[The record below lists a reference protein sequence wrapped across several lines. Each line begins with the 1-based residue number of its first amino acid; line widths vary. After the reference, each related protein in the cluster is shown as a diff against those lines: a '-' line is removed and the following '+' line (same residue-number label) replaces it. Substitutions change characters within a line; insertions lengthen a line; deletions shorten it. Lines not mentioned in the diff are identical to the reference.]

1 MAKMDRRDFLTV
13 SGGAGLGFTALSGFF
28 LRPGTRHFAKL
39 TAQLGEGGYG
49 PLVAAGDELALPKGF
64 QYRRIGIAG
73 SRMSDGNRT
82 PAAHDGMGTFELP
95 NGNIRLIRNHEVG
108 RRPEDR
114 PVVEPAYDRVTGGGT
129 TSLEID
135 PVTREVVR
143 DFVSLSGTAVN
154 CAGGPTP
161 WGTWLSC
168 EETTAGTAAGIDRDH
183 GYVFEVPAEA
193 TGPVD
198 PRPLKAMGRFEHEAV
213 AVDPATGTIY
223 ETEDRIRGGF
233 YRFLPTR
240 PYVAGTDGD
249 LSAGGRLQILAVK
262 GQPNYD
268 CSTGQEVG
276 TPLPVAWVDITD
288 ADPESAGRNASAVFR
303 QGWRHGAARMNRGEG
318 CWYGNGSVY
327 FSCTIGGDAGEGQI
341 WRYTPGGD
349 EEDVLTLV
357 FESPSSELLNRP
369 DNICV
374 SPRGGIVICED
385 GSFSQYVRGLTAE
398 GRIFDF
404 ARNIVNDSEFAG
416 ANFSPDGQT
425 LFVNLQWEP
434 GATFAIWGPWEQGAL

>member
-1 MAKMDRRDFLTV
+1 MAKMDRRGFLTV
-13 SGGAGLGFTALSGFF
+13 SGGAGLGFTALNGLLAS
-28 LRPGTRHFAKL
+28 RGTRRFAQL
-39 TAQLGEGGYG
+39 TARQGQGGYG
-49 PLVAAGDELALPKGF
+49 PLVSAGDELALPEGF
-64 QYRRIGIAG
+64 RYRRIGIAG
-73 SRMSDGNRT
+73 SRMSDGNLT
-82 PAAHDGMGTFELP
+82 PTAHDGMGTFPLP

-108 RRPEDR
+108 RRPEGR
-114 PVVEPAYDRVTGGGT
+114 PVVEPAYDRMTGGGT

-135 PVTREVVR
+135 PSTREVVR
-143 DFVSLSGTAVN
+143 DFVSLSGTVVN

-168 EETTAGTAAGIDRDH
+168 EEATAGPEVGIDREH
-183 GYVFEVPAEA
+183 GYVFEVPAAA
-193 TGPVD
+193 TGPVE

-233 YRFLPTR
+233 YRFLPNR
-240 PYVAGTDGD
+240 PYVGGAVGD
-249 LSAGGRLQILAVK
+249 LSAGGRLQMLAVR

-276 TPLPVAWVDITD
+276 IPLPVAWVDIAD
-288 ADPESAGRNASAVFR
+288 PDPESAGGNAGAVFR
-303 QGWRHGAARMNRGEG
+303 QGWRNGAARMNRAEG
-318 CWYGNGSVY
+318 CWYGNGSIY
-327 FSCTIGGDAGEGQI
+327 YSCTIGGDAGEGQI
-341 WRYTPGGD
+341 WRYAPGGD
-349 EEDVLTLV
+349 GEGLLTLV

-385 GSFSQYVRGLTAE
+385 GSFTQYVRGLTPE
-398 GRIFDF
+398 GQIFDF
-404 ARNIVNDSEFAG
+404 ARNVVNGSEFAG

-434 GATFAIWGPWEQGAL
+434 GATFAIWGPWAQGAL